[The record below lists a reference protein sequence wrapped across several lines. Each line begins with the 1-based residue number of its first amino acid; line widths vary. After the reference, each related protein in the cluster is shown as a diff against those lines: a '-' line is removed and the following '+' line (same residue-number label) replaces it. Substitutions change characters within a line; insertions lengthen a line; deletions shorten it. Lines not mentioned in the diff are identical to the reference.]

1 MGYIDFCF
9 NVERGRVFY
18 LPCTFL
24 FFFIASFHKML
35 SGFMGSDNGNFID
48 LFLLFLRHKLL
59 STHFEIFFINSRKK
73 LRSTR
78 TCIWSP
84 FGPKN
89 VFYHNSVKFKLQTQC
104 GERELCLLYYIN
116 FLSIVAVRAYHW
128 QLSLDGL

>member
-18 LPCTFL
+18 LPCT

-59 STHFEIFFINSRKK
+59 STHFKIFFINSRKK
-73 LRSTR
+73 LGSTP
-78 TCIWSP
+78 TCIWCP

-104 GERELCLLYYIN
+104 GGREGGRELYLLYYIN
-116 FLSIVAVRAYHW
+116 FLNS
-128 QLSLDGL
+128 